1 MSDLHWKTA
10 ITKIEPNKILLR
22 GYPIHELMGKVSYAE
37 MVYLVIKGELP
48 SKEIGEIIQAMITSS
63 IDHGATPPSVLA
75 AITTASTGAPLN
87 AALASGILSISRFHG
102 GAIEECMNIL
112 IKSVKLK
119 EEKNYDKDTAA
130 KEIVKSYREKKAK
143 ISGFGHRIHT
153 EDPRTKKL
161 FQMVDDYNIAGKYV
175 EMARAME
182 KAVAESLGK
191 KLPINVDGAIGAV
204 LCELDFPPE
213 LANGFFII
221 SRIPG
226 LIAHIYEE
234 YTRFKPMRRIHPTD
248 QEYDGADERH
258 LDR

>member
-1 MSDLHWKTA
+1 
-10 ITKIEPNKILLR
+10 
-22 GYPIHELMGKVSYAE
+22 
-37 MVYLVIKGELP
+37 
-48 SKEIGEIIQAMITSS
+48 
-63 IDHGATPPSVLA
+63 
-75 AITTASTGAPLN
+75 
-87 AALASGILSISRFHG
+87 
-102 GAIEECMNIL
+102 
-112 IKSVKLK
+112 
-119 EEKNYDKDTAA
+119 
-130 KEIVKSYREKKAK
+130 
-143 ISGFGHRIHT
+143 
-153 EDPRTKKL
+153 
-161 FQMVDDYNIAGKYV
+161 MVDDYNIAGKYV

-191 KLPINVDGAIGAV
+191 KLPINVDGAIAAV